1 MSRYHRLPYP
11 SFPSTRRASPAA
23 GSGSNRPAFT
33 VIELIICM
41 GVVAILCGI
50 LLPSVRATRQAAQR
64 VSCASGMRQIGVG
77 LSMYANTNSDRIC
90 RSVNAEGST
99 PQRQELMAVRLR
111 NGVASAGPNGWD
123 GLGLLVAWIFMS
135 GFAQTLTRASVE
147 AVGFGTVLGGA
158 EKDQK
163 ALREIAP

>member
-1 MSRYHRLPYP
+1 V
-11 SFPSTRRASPAA
+11 
-23 GSGSNRPAFT
+23 SGSLRAFT
-33 VIELIICM
+33 AKAPAPTSEELVAEAVERVKAHIDVDALEARVISAAVKQAVDQALEQKHEHRAVGRWQ
-41 GVVAILCGI
+41 GVTA
-50 LLPSVRATRQAAQR
+50 
-64 VSCASGMRQIGVG
+64 GV
-77 LSMYANTNSDRIC
+77 
-90 RSVNAEGST
+90 
-99 PQRQELMAVRLR
+99 
-111 NGVASAGPNGWD
+111 